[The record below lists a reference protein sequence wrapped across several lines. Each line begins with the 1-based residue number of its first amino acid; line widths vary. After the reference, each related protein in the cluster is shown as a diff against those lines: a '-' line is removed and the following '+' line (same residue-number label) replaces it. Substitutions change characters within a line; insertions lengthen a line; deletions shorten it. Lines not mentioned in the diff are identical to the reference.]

1 MTKKQIGDFRIMN
14 KMRRNTLI
22 SLIMV
27 IAIFAILTKAV
38 FASSAPSSITIPTV
52 NNNTVEAN
60 NVVSNEAGAPVPLNT
75 TPVNTLNS
83 NVAKDNVT
91 NTTEYVPQT
100 GENDTYIIAGIGI
113 VAVAIGLFSFV
124 NVKRY
129 ER

>member
-1 MTKKQIGDFRIMN
+1 
-14 KMRRNTLI
+14 
-22 SLIMV
+22 MV

-60 NVVSNEAGAPVPLNT
+60 NTTSNEAAAAPVPLNT